1 MTSPAQRAWWAANE
15 AAPQSCR
22 WTPAL
27 VEARLKEA
35 MRTVGRVVGPVRPK
49 GYGSAM
55 PEYTQPE
62 EKERFQIELSLIREG
77 KVDRLLADANARNR
91 VKIQVSLDEI
101 NRMEQA
107 LWWPSRYLTA
117 TGHFHLETLNH
128 WLACQYSPRQFAP
141 KGKVTLRLPN
151 SVTNTVD
158 RSTGEKRLERARY
171 IIATGLIGDG
181 VETGVVPAEPG
192 PPPAPDTAPIEM
204 LAPAHPPHWDKIVEA
219 ARTDPAFSEAQSLGW
234 LARREFKGRPHEAAA
249 RYAWLS
255 AELARELEG
264 EAISA

>member
-1 MTSPAQRAWWAANE
+1 MTSPAKRAWWAANE

-22 WTPAL
+22 WTPEL

-62 EKERFQIELSLIREG
+62 DKERFQIELSLIREG

-91 VKIQVSLDEI
+91 VKIQASVAEI

-107 LWWPSRYLTA
+107 LWWPSRYLTG

-151 SVTNTVD
+151 GVTNKVERQTA
-158 RSTGEKRLERARY
+158 EKRLERARY

-181 VETGVVPAEPG
+181 VETGETSF
-192 PPPAPDTAPIEM
+192 PPFPPISPLT
-204 LAPAHPPHWDKIVEA
+204 LAPSPEPEPEHPLHWSEIVEA
-219 ARTDPAFSEAQSLGW
+219 ARHPGFSEERSLGW

-255 AELARELEG
+255 SELARALEPQ
-264 EAISA
+264 EESA

>member
-1 MTSPAQRAWWAANE
+1 MTSPAKRAWWAANE
-15 AAPQSCR
+15 SAPQSCR
-22 WTPAL
+22 WTPEL

-77 KVDRLLADANARNR
+77 KVDRLLADANVRNR
-91 VKIQVSLDEI
+91 VKIQASRAEI

-107 LWWPSRYLTA
+107 IRWAPRYLA
-117 TGHFHLETLNH
+117 GTGSYQLETLNH
-128 WLACQYSPRQFAP
+128 WLACQYSPKKFAP
-141 KGKVTLRLPN
+141 KGEVTLHLPN
-151 SVTNTVD
+151 GGLNVVKRQTA
-158 RSTGEKRLERARY
+158 EERLERARY
-171 IIATGLIGDG
+171 IIATGLIADG
-181 VETGVVPAEPG
+181 VETGAVATEPTPVPAI
-192 PPPAPDTAPIEM
+192 TAPIEM
-204 LAPAHPPHWDKIVEA
+204 LAPAHPPHWLAIVEA
-219 ARTDPAFSEAQSLGW
+219 ASKPGFSEERSLGW

-255 AELARELEG
+255 SELARALEPQ
-264 EAISA
+264 EESA